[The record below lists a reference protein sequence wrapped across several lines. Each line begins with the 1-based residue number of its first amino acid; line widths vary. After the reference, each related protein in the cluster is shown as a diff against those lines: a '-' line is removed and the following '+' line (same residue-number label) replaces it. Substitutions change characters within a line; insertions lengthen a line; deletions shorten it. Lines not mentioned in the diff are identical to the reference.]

1 MAQNNM
7 DSDPQTSSAPPPTP
21 PRSQLPPHPPN
32 PHADKEK
39 GTGSESRARSA
50 SRVQRLADARV
61 RARNRLK
68 VVGSRVRTVSS
79 KINQRT
85 AAWRARRRSPKASDT
100 DGIDLPTPAVLA
112 TLAELGEVWHASASP
127 QDTEYEMLLERL
139 WAATHGRGVMVCD
152 TGPDPGCESEALPS
166 PSPFCRSGLGWIQL
180 GFQRSCPDHDFS
192 GGGVLS
198 LQCLVYLA
206 ERKPAL
212 WCNDLRAE
220 HSSTERAFSLQNVLR
235 ARAQRRQVRGEQ
247 GGKGASRWDSS
258 AVEVAPG
265 TDARVRDDG
274 RPVGGVGGG
283 GEGASDDGNS
293 DTFRY
298 C

>member
-1 MAQNNM
+1 M
-7 DSDPQTSSAPPPTP
+7 
-21 PRSQLPPHPPN
+21 
-32 PHADKEK
+32 
-39 GTGSESRARSA
+39 
-50 SRVQRLADARV
+50 
-61 RARNRLK
+61 
-68 VVGSRVRTVSS
+68 
-79 KINQRT
+79 
-85 AAWRARRRSPKASDT
+85 
-100 DGIDLPTPAVLA
+100 
-112 TLAELGEVWHASASP
+112 
-127 QDTEYEMLLERL
+127 
-139 WAATHGRGVMVCD
+139 
-152 TGPDPGCESEALPS
+152 
-166 PSPFCRSGLGWIQL
+166 
-180 GFQRSCPDHDFS
+180 
-192 GGGVLS
+192 LS

-293 DTFRY
+293 DFQPDVWLADEYPIAVSGINITSILCALLQIGDPPDTLEPQAWWPLVGSQEAFFELYCAAFRLLDAQWHSGTADSRKLGAVLEGTRALETSGLADVALMRRELLRALGHRTDVEPS
-298 C
+298 